1 MKQKNP
7 VPGTQRR
14 ASLFFL
20 RERSVRLLITFF
32 IAALTLVMLL
42 PFIWMLSASFKM
54 QRDVMTIPIKW
65 IPGYFY
71 PDNYFQ
77 VLNIRGA
84 GSRNY
89 NLLLAYRNSIKLAVI
104 NTFLTMTSAAM
115 AGYAFAKLKFPG
127 SRIIFIIFLSQMM
140 VPSQLTLIPRFV
152 MFSNMNLVNSH
163 WPLILPNIIAV
174 GSAFMMRQAFT
185 GVPNEMRE
193 SAMIDGAGEFHI
205 WWKICL
211 PMVTPT
217 LGAMSTVMFLG
228 EWNAY
233 LYPLIFLSNW
243 RLHTLPL
250 ALNQF
255 VGDTFV
261 QYNLTMAAC
270 CLAVIPVFI
279 IFLCGQKFFVKG
291 LTIGS
296 LKG

>member
-1 MKQKNP
+1 
-7 VPGTQRR
+7 
-14 ASLFFL
+14 
-20 RERSVRLLITFF
+20 
-32 IAALTLVMLL
+32 
-42 PFIWMLSASFKM
+42 
-54 QRDVMTIPIKW
+54 
-65 IPGYFY
+65 
-71 PDNYFQ
+71 
-77 VLNIRGA
+77 
-84 GSRNY
+84 
-89 NLLLAYRNSIKLAVI
+89 
-104 NTFLTMTSAAM
+104 
-115 AGYAFAKLKFPG
+115 
-127 SRIIFIIFLSQMM
+127 
-140 VPSQLTLIPRFV
+140 
-152 MFSNMNLVNSH
+152 
-163 WPLILPNIIAV
+163 
-174 GSAFMMRQAFT
+174 MMRQAFT

-270 CLAVIPVFI
+270 CLAVIPVFV